1 MVNSSSVELCLWIN
15 SIPLEFGQVIFY
27 MVIVADIGKAP
38 DCGSGD
44 CGFDSHLSPKL
55 NKILTILKT
64 NGMEQFKR
72 AHEKFNN

>member
-1 MVNSSSVELCLWIN
+1 MVGKICETVLAVVFI
-15 SIPLEFGQVIFY
+15 VIRTSTNDLASDFY

-55 NKILTILKT
+55 NI
-64 NGMEQFKR
+64 N
-72 AHEKFNN
+72 